1 MKYLPEPIFL
11 IIYKYVG
18 HNALYLNKFYYKY
31 LLKRRQEFIEK
42 PLRIKYRLCQ
52 WKQKQFDIENNY
64 HRKERASM
72 CVQPYASID
81 VSGNRRFG
89 KIANSGVITSFTKKI
104 EDSLIPVSTY
114 KHTAYPIP
122 CIVVIYWTIFKLE
135 CEDIEKY
142 KRYHE
147 LWVY

>member
-1 MKYLPEPIFL
+1 
-11 IIYKYVG
+11 
-18 HNALYLNKFYYKY
+18 
-31 LLKRRQEFIEK
+31 
-42 PLRIKYRLCQ
+42 
-52 WKQKQFDIENNY
+52 
-64 HRKERASM
+64 M

-89 KIANSGVITSFTKKI
+89 EIADSGVITSFTKKI